1 MCNADKWMPLN
12 IKLNDHPW
20 TLTNCSLSIT
30 SYLNL
35 GGEKLVK
42 LFKQMYTLHIKH
54 PAVTELSTVVH
65 MYGWSLMDIMGYLD
79 INTPLLHVHASPL
92 TLHYLTYLP
101 CLMVTSKLS
110 SAAICNKNKHLQGR
124 DKACVNTP

>member
-1 MCNADKWMPLN
+1 
-12 IKLNDHPW
+12 
-20 TLTNCSLSIT
+20 
-30 SYLNL
+30 
-35 GGEKLVK
+35 
-42 LFKQMYTLHIKH
+42 
-54 PAVTELSTVVH
+54 

-79 INTPLLHVHASPL
+79 INSPLQHVHASPL

-124 DKACVNTP
+124 DKACVNTPVDTSLYCNGLLQSLIHLLSITQRVWFSILMGVPHHDNCSITDFLISLAL